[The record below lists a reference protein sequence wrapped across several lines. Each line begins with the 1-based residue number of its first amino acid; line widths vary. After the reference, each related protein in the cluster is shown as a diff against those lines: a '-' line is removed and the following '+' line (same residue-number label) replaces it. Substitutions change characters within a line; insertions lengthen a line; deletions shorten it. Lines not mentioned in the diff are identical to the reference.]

1 MGVTTYLY
9 LLTSHRMILQVPFST
24 ILPRRVPESYT
35 AGSAPWHC
43 HVPWCCWRSNWRVAT
58 GHSSHQQR
66 RAASF
71 RWLRNLRWIRGE
83 LWIWCCMHSR
93 MAISI
98 YFENTWNSNE
108 PSFLGFD
115 QIALAF
121 LDSARTHPE
130 LLLKGSLAS
139 SNYETRQ
146 ESVDLLSPTRICM
159 EIKEGG
165 FLRQAILT
173 VGKS

>member
-43 HVPWCCWRSNWRVAT
+43 HVPWCCWRRNWRVAT

-83 LWIWCCMHSR
+83 FWIWCCMHSR

-98 YFENTWNSNE
+98 LKILGTQMSLVFRIWPNSL
-108 PSFLGFD
+108 SFPWLCQRHIQNSFWKGHW
-115 QIALAF
+115 
-121 LDSARTHPE
+121 HP
-130 LLLKGSLAS
+130 
-139 SNYETRQ
+139 
-146 ESVDLLSPTRICM
+146 
-159 EIKEGG
+159 
-165 FLRQAILT
+165 AIT
-173 VGKS
+173 KVEDKA